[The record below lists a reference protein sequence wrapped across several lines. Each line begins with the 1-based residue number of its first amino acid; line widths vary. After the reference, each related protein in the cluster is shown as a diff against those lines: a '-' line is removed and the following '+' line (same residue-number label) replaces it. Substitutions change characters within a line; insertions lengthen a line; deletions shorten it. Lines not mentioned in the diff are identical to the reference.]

1 MHSNILIFGLPSI
14 YVYTGYLHNYQF
26 VVYPKIVKYLYPISC
41 AAQIATV
48 YLTLTVTIERYIAV
62 CHPLKARSFCTCGRA
77 RLAFLSIVTFALIY
91 NSPKLASFPCNHI
104 SFLLG
109 LRWELRGREHLNQ
122 DVACVIVANHQS
134 SLDLLGMFHIW
145 PIMGR
150 CTAIAKKEIFYAWP
164 FGLAAWL
171 SGLIFIDRLNSE
183 KARSV
188 INTASK
194 QSKDKKFKLW
204 IFPEGTR
211 HNTGEIHPFKKG
223 AFYAAINA
231 QLPILPVVFSSYY
244 FLSNKEKIFDSGHIV
259 ITTLP
264 LISTKG
270 LNKDDAVSLMEKTRN
285 VMSEVFHATSTEIQL
300 ALPSAKPYIE

>member
-1 MHSNILIFGLPSI
+1 MAPSSFELILVGFILLLPFLYETSRAFRYYFKFI
-14 YVYTGYLHNYQF
+14 VYYG
-26 VVYPKIVKYLYPISC
+26 
-41 AAQIATV
+41 
-48 YLTLTVTIERYIAV
+48 
-62 CHPLKARSFCTCGRA
+62 
-77 RLAFLSIVTFALIY
+77 IVTFTATILIPIFLLR
-91 NSPKLASFPCNHI
+91 PKSLKNLVLSSYLCNHI

-109 LRWELRGREHLNQ
+109 LHWELRGREHLNQ
-122 DVACVIVANHQS
+122 DVACIIVANHQS
-134 SLDLLGMFHIW
+134 SLDLLGMFYLW
-145 PIMGR
+145 PIMNR
-150 CTAIAKKEIFYAWP
+150 CTAVAKKEVFYAWP

-244 FLSNKEKIFDSGHIV
+244 FLSKKEKKFDPGQVV

-270 LNKDDAVSLMEKTRN
+270 LTKYDVESLMEKTRN
-285 VMSEVFHATSTEIQL
+285 VMSKAFHATSTEIQCT
-300 ALPSAKPYIE
+300 LPSARSCIE

>member
-1 MHSNILIFGLPSI
+1 MAPSSFELILFGFILLLPFLYETSRTFR
-14 YVYTGYLHNYQF
+14 YYF
-26 VVYPKIVKYLYPISC
+26 KFIVFY
-41 AAQIATV
+41 
-48 YLTLTVTIERYIAV
+48 
-62 CHPLKARSFCTCGRA
+62 G
-77 RLAFLSIVTFALIY
+77 IVTFIATIFIPIFLLRPRSLKNLVLSSY
-91 NSPKLASFPCNHI
+91 FCNYI
-104 SFLLG
+104 SCLLG
-109 LRWELRGREHLNQ
+109 LRWELRGKEHLNQ
-122 DVACVIVANHQS
+122 DVACIIIANHQS
-134 SLDLLGMFHIW
+134 SLDLLGMFHLW
-145 PIMGR
+145 PIMNR
-150 CTAIAKKEIFYAWP
+150 CTAVAKKELFYAWP

-194 QSKDKKFKLW
+194 QSKDEKFKLW

-211 HNTGEIHPFKKG
+211 RNTGEIHPFKKG

-244 FLSNKEKIFDSGHIV
+244 FLSNKEKRFDSGHIV

-270 LNKDDAVSLMEKTRN
+270 LNKDDVVSLMEKTRN
-285 VMSEVFHATSTEIQL
+285 VMSEVFHATSTEVQL
-300 ALPSAKPYIE
+300 ALPSDKPYIE